1 MPLQGGQLL
10 RVRDRLAITSFTRSL
25 QRISTSQALTGYQ
38 HPVPADV
45 MNFQIALA
53 AKEATDGDFVPEI
66 FRSLR

>member
-1 MPLQGGQLL
+1 
-10 RVRDRLAITSFTRSL
+10 VKIDRNSKTEN
-25 QRISTSQALTGYQ
+25 ISPVDALSQALTGYQ
-38 HPVPADV
+38 HPVPAEV